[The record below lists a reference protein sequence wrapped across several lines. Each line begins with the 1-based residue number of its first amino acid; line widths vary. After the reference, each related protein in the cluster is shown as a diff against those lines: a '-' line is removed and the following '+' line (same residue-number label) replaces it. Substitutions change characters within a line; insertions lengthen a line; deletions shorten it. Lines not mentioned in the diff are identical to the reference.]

1 MRLLAFIVLA
11 ASLLTAQTSSS
22 SPLTRSGIPKVRNV
36 AQNETRSPDQA
47 LFDRG
52 NEALKQ
58 GNYQVARI
66 AFQTLINTYPQS
78 ERSTRAKEI
87 LAQLPPGQGEG
98 MSFAL
103 NAVESFRQ
111 IPQGVEIVSHNGRL
125 QITAL
130 QDDVIRV
137 RATRAAQFPPKYS
150 YAVLPAP
157 AGQPKAANIQVHETG
172 NAIQMRTAA
181 LIVNIDRANS
191 TVSFVGNDDL
201 PMASDAAPISWQ
213 GDAFTITK
221 YMPPDEHY
229 FGLGDKAGPLDHRN
243 QAFTMWNTDAYGWQ
257 ESTDPLY
264 KTLGFLLALNHGASY
279 GIFFDNTYR
288 QFWDLGKKSPTE
300 YAFGSEGGDVDY
312 YFIYGPRP
320 KQVLSTFTA
329 LVGRVPLPPLW
340 SLGFQQSRYSYFPES
355 RVREVVQTY
364 KDKKIPLDVIYLDID
379 YQQQNR
385 VFTVDTSR
393 FPNLAG
399 MVHDFLNE
407 GVHTVAIT
415 DLHIKQEPGYAP
427 YDSGKAINAFIK
439 NPDGSDYVG
448 EVWPGPSVFPDFT
461 RKAVRDWWGS
471 LYKDFVNDGISGFWN
486 DMNEPA
492 IFKVPSKTMNLDARD
507 RIEEPGQPSRVTD
520 QREIHN
526 VLGML
531 NSEGTYDGLLKLK
544 PNERPF
550 VLTRATYVGGQRY
563 AASWTGDNSSTWN
576 HMRISVPMLENLGVS
591 GYPLVGDDI
600 GGYKGSPQPD
610 LLTKWI
616 ELGSFNP
623 IDRDHTEK
631 GSLDQEPWVHGP
643 EQEAIRK
650 RYIEERYRLMPYIY
664 TSVEETTRDGLPLM
678 RPMFLEYPEQEPLVT
693 DGDWANSEYFFGH
706 DLLVAPEPYEFVQ
719 AYRTMLPAGNLWYD
733 YWTGKQLQPGE
744 IKVTPALDTLHVYVR
759 GGAIIPRQPLV
770 ENTSEKPQ
778 GPLELRVYPDRTCQG
793 SLYMD
798 DGVSFDYTKGKYLRV
813 DYSCEAYDD
822 ALRLKISPQKGSFSP
837 WFSDIQAV
845 IYGVKQQPET
855 ITLNGSALKPVS
867 YDAGAQVLILQFPNS
882 ANGGE
887 LRLTCGASNG
897 KPQVCFAVTQA
908 EVAAP

>member
-1 MRLLAFIVLA
+1 MMRTPVLILLALSP
-11 ASLLTAQTSSS
+11 SLLLAQTSSN
-22 SPLTRSGIPKVRNV
+22 PLTRSGIPQ
-36 AQNETRSPDQA
+36 AQAESGSFTVPVVLGA
-47 LFDRG
+47 IRG
-52 NEALKQ
+52 SHQIPKGIE
-58 GNYQVARI
+58 
-66 AFQTLINTYPQS
+66 
-78 ERSTRAKEI
+78 
-87 LAQLPPGQGEG
+87 
-98 MSFAL
+98 
-103 NAVESFRQ
+103 VES
-111 IPQGVEIVSHNGRL
+111 ENGRL

-137 RATRAAQFPPKYS
+137 RATRAAEFPPKYS

-157 AGQPKAANIQVHETG
+157 QEPSGNTAKVQSDETATAVELTTSALRVH
-172 NAIQMRTAA
+172 
-181 LIVNIDRANS
+181 VDRRNS
-191 TVSFVGNDDL
+191 MVTFAGNDSIL
-201 PMASDAAPISWQ
+201 IARDAAPITWN
-213 GDAFTITK
+213 GDDFTITK

-264 KTLGFLLALNHGASY
+264 KTLGFLLALNHGMSY

-288 QFWDLGKKSPTE
+288 QHWDLGKVSPVE
-300 YAFGSEGGDVDY
+300 YSFGAAGGEVDY

-320 KQVLSTFTA
+320 RQVVSTFTA
-329 LVGRVPLPPLW
+329 LVGRAPLPPLW

-355 RVREVVQTY
+355 RVREIVQTF
-364 KDKKIPLDVIYLDID
+364 KEKKIPLDAIYLDID
-379 YQQQNR
+379 YQNGNR
-385 VFTVDTSR
+385 PFTVDAQR
-393 FPNLAG
+393 FPNLSG
-399 MVHDFLNE
+399 MVHDFLKE
-407 GVHTVAIT
+407 GVHTIAIT

-427 YDSGKAINAFIK
+427 YDSGKAIDAFIK

-448 EVWPGPSVFPDFT
+448 SVWPGPSVFPDFT

-471 LYKDFVNDGISGFWN
+471 LYKDFVNDGVAGFWN

-492 IFKVPSKTMNLDARD
+492 VFLVPGKTMRVDARD
-507 RIEEPGQPSRVTD
+507 RVEEPGQPSRVTD

-531 NSEGTYDGLLKLK
+531 NSEATYQGLLKLN

-576 HMRISVPMLENLGVS
+576 HMRLSVPILQNLGVS
-591 GYPLVGDDI
+591 GYPIVGADI

-610 LLTKWI
+610 LLTKWL

-631 GSLDQEPWVHGP
+631 DSADQEPWVHGP
-643 EQEAIRK
+643 EHEAIRK
-650 RYIEERYRLMPYIY
+650 RYIQERYRLLPYIY
-664 TSVEETTRDGLPLM
+664 TSLEETTKDGVPLM
-678 RPMFLEYPEQEPLVT
+678 RPMFLEYPDQEPLVT
-693 DGDWANSEYFFGH
+693 EGDWANSQYFFGH
-706 DLLVAPEPYEFVQ
+706 DLLIAPEPYEFTQ
-719 AYRTMLPAGNLWYD
+719 PYRTILPNGNLWYD
-733 YWTGKQLQPGE
+733 YWTGQQLQPGE
-744 IKVTPALDTLHVYVR
+744 FKASPKLDTLHVYVR

-813 DYSCEAYDD
+813 QYSCEGYED
-822 ALRLKISPQKGSFSP
+822 ALRLKISPQQGSFSP
-837 WFSDIQAV
+837 WFNQIQAV
-845 IYGVKQQPET
+845 IYGVKQQPGT
-855 ITLNGSALKPVS
+855 ITLNGSPLRPAS
-867 YDAGAQVLILQFPNS
+867 YDAAARTLTLQFPNP
-882 ANGGE
+882 AQGAE
-887 LRLTCGASNG
+887 LRLTCGTPGEKA
-897 KPQVCFAVTQA
+897 QVCFAFTQA
-908 EVAAP
+908 AETSN